1 MYKSTLNHRDASH
14 GGLSYFIDNTG
25 DKVLLPDGQ
34 NAAPDGSTVYHD
46 GVLLKGVTE
55 EGVENTKVIDA
66 ATYYLNTFD
75 WGNTSWNEEGAIF
88 DNSYVKMRE
97 AVLSYSFSK
106 KTASKLHLQ
115 FIRVSL
121 VGRNLFYV
129 WRTLKNL
136 DPESTIG
143 TSWLTQGV
151 DDGSSAASRSYG
163 FSINMGF

>member
-1 MYKSTLNHRDASH
+1 
-14 GGLSYFIDNTG
+14 
-25 DKVLLPDGQ
+25 
-34 NAAPDGSTVYHD
+34 
-46 GVLLKGVTE
+46 LLKGVTE

-66 ATYYLNTFD
+66 ATYYLNTYD

-97 AVLSYSFSK
+97 VVLSYSFSK
-106 KTASKLHLQ
+106 TTASKLHLQ

-121 VGRNLFYV
+121 TGRNLFYV

-151 DDGSSAASRSYG
+151 DDSSSAASRSYG
-163 FSINMGF
+163 FSINLGF